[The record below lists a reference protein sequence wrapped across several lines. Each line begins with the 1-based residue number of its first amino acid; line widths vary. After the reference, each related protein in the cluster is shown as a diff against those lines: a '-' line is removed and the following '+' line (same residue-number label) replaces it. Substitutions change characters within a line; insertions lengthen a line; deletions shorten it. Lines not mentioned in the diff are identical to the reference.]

1 MRFII
6 WNLVEIMWR
15 AVATKNENEENINF
29 YKINLN
35 IIITTGNAIPWA
47 LGVFPWCFSS
57 TGHVQGE
64 KNISH
69 SVFGD
74 VWLFSQIR

>member
-1 MRFII
+1 
-6 WNLVEIMWR
+6 MWR
-15 AVATKNENEENINF
+15 ATSTKNQKEENINF
-29 YKINLN
+29 YKINLDIL
-35 IIITTGNAIPWA
+35 IIIGNTIPWA
-47 LGVFPWCFSS
+47 LGEFPQCFSS

-74 VWLFSQIR
+74 VWLFSSLWQNT